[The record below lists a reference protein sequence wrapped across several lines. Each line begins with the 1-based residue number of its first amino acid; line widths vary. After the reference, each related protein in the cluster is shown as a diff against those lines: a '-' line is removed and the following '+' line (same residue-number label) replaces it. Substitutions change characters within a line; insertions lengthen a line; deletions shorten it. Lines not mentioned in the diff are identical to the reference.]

1 LGHELGHNFG
11 LFHSR
16 SIDCGHEVI
25 SGICT
30 TNEYGDKFDLMGPG
44 VPYHYNAYQKERLG
58 WLNSGASP
66 AIQYVTS
73 NGIYY
78 IEPYET
84 PGSGPKGLK
93 ILRSV
98 DPVSGART
106 WYYLEHRTP
115 TGFDSGMSPYNL
127 QNGILLHTATEGDG
141 QDNYLLDMTPL
152 TASWYDP
159 ALAQGQSYTDAE
171 LGLTITVISADN
183 AGAAVQIQLAA
194 QACVRAIPTV
204 TVTPGRSNWVQP
216 GGTFNYQVS
225 VRNNNS
231 GGCSNE
237 QFNLASNM
245 PAGLSGAFSNGS
257 LTLENGASGGTG
269 LYVSSIPTAAD
280 GVYNFGVSATNGGNA
295 AMSSSASAQQVLLS
309 RLGVSAVAGA
319 ARYSR
324 TQTVTVTPIVTAAG
338 SPVGNATVT
347 FTMTSLD
354 GRPVRQTAITGA
366 DGRAVFS
373 YRLDRKRDLA
383 GTYSVSSVAS
393 LNGFAGQA
401 TTSFVVK

>member
-1 LGHELGHNFG
+1 
-11 LFHSR
+11 
-16 SIDCGHEVI
+16 
-25 SGICT
+25 
-30 TNEYGDKFDLMGPG
+30 
-44 VPYHYNAYQKERLG
+44 
-58 WLNSGASP
+58 
-66 AIQYVTS
+66 
-73 NGIYY
+73 
-78 IEPYET
+78 
-84 PGSGPKGLK
+84 
-93 ILRSV
+93 
-98 DPVSGART
+98 
-106 WYYLEHRTP
+106 
-115 TGFDSGMSPYNL
+115 
-127 QNGILLHTATEGDG
+127 
-141 QDNYLLDMTPL
+141 
-152 TASWYDP
+152 
-159 ALAQGQSYTDAE
+159 
-171 LGLTITVISADN
+171 
-183 AGAAVQIQLAA
+183 
-194 QACVRAIPTV
+194 
-204 TVTPGRSNWVQP
+204 VQP

-231 GGCSNE
+231 GGCSYE
-237 QFNLASNM
+237 QFSLASNM

-280 GVYNFGVSATNGGNA
+280 GVYNFGVSATNSGNA

-324 TQTVTVTPIVTAAG
+324 TQTVTVTSIVTAAG
-338 SPVGNATVT
+338 SPVGNATVA